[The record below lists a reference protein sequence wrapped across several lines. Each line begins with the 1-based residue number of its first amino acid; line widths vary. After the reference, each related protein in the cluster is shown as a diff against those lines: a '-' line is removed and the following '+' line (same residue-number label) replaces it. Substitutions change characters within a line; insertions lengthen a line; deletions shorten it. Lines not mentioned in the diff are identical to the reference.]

1 MGVLLDWA
9 RLLRVPAHATAVAD
23 VLAGWLVVSG
33 VRDLAWP
40 PTPVGLAIGAGLA
53 LYAAGMVLNDVY
65 DVDLDRHERPDRPLP
80 SGRIALG
87 TAAVVG
93 QGLLLLGGLLGC
105 AAAILSGHP
114 AVLLV
119 TAALTAAV
127 WLYDR
132 WAKATPWG
140 PAVMGLCRSLNW
152 LIGMTV
158 AGGPT
163 EGHQWLIPIGM
174 GLYVAGITL
183 YARDEA
189 GHSRAATLL
198 SGALAMA
205 VGLAL
210 VAAQSVETVRSGE
223 AAPFLAN
230 RSPGN
235 WAAVWA
241 VLITLLSVRNVLP
254 VIEPSPGRVQA
265 TVGNAIMAI
274 ITIDAIVVLGR
285 CGEAWGIALLV
296 GLLTPFLVGR
306 SLVPPT

>member
-1 MGVLLDWA
+1 MATPLDWA
-9 RLLRVPAHATAVAD
+9 RLLRLPNHATAAAD

-33 VRDLAWP
+33 VRDLGWP

-65 DVDLDRHERPDRPLP
+65 DVDLDRQERPDRPLP

-119 TAALTAAV
+119 TAVLTAAV

-174 GLYVAGITL
+174 GLYVGGITL

-189 GHSRAATLL
+189 GNSRAATLL

-241 VLITLLSVRNVLP
+241 VLITLLSLRNLLP

-274 ITIDAIVVLGR
+274 ITIDAIIVMGR
-285 CGEAWGIALLV
+285 CGETWGIALL
-296 GLLTPFLVGR
+296 LLLAPFAIGR
-306 SLVPPT
+306 RLVPPT